1 MRTPDSRDSPP
12 RNDLLIRG
20 IPELDLT
27 TSVRHFT
34 SSNLA
39 PLAMLQLA
47 LDLKIALAGVCIA
60 SCKVNLRL
68 FGAGR
73 LYAIIHTARNERT
86 MPEATTDSALLCW
99 RPVVAGD
106 AVAVVGA

>member
-1 MRTPDSRDSPP
+1 
-12 RNDLLIRG
+12 
-20 IPELDLT
+20 
-27 TSVRHFT
+27 
-34 SSNLA
+34 
-39 PLAMLQLA
+39 MLQLA
-47 LDLKIALAGVCIA
+47 LDLKIAMAGYVLISSPA
-60 SCKVNLRL
+60 KSNSV

-73 LYAIIHTARNERT
+73 LYAMIHMARNERT